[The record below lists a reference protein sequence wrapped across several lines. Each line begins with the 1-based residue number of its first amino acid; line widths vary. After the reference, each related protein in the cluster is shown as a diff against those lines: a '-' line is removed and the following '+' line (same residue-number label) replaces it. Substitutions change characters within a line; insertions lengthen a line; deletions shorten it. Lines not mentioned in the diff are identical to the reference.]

1 MITRSNIVAHNHRV
15 LADELLLHGPENV
28 EACITFIE
36 QGTLGVGHG
45 RSRARMCRR
54 LKHCAL
60 TAEQSRRLVH
70 HIIGR
75 LHAGGFGQQFRDQL
89 QLAYRLD
96 PERLMTAARRCES
109 DPRDYVRR
117 LAQWILAKRAQ

>member
-1 MITRSNIVAHNHRV
+1 MTTKSNIVAHRV
-15 LADELLLHGPENV
+15 LADELLLRDPETV
-28 EACITFIE
+28 ESCITFIE
-36 QGTLGVGHG
+36 LGTLGVGHG

-60 TAEQSRRLVH
+60 TAAQSARLVN

-75 LHAGGFGQQFRDQL
+75 LHAGDIDDQFRDHL
-89 QLAYRLD
+89 RLAYRLD

-117 LAQWILAKRAQ
+117 LARWILDKRAG